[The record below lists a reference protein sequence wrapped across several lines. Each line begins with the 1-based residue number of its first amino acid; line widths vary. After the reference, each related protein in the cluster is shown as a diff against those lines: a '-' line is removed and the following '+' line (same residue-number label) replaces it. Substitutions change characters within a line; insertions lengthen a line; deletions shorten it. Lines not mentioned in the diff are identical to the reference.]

1 MKKLLSKNRI
11 INTRISYYN
20 QVHIDKMLKECKANN
35 LNINNISDYLRLLL
49 RFSKDFDFMIL
60 LYERDHKTFKG
71 NHKLFLRYCI
81 DALTKVNTMPKQD
94 TFISNSNA

>member
-1 MKKLLSKNRI
+1 MKKLHSKNRI

-20 QVHIDKMLKECKANN
+20 QVHIDKMLKECKSNN

-60 LYERDHKTFKG
+60 LYERDYKSFRKDRSF
-71 NHKLFLRYCI
+71 FLRYCI
-81 DALTKVNTMPKQD
+81 DALIKTNTMIKQD
-94 TFISNSNA
+94 TFISKSNG

>member
-1 MKKLLSKNRI
+1 MKKLLSKNKL
-11 INTRISYYN
+11 INTRINYYQ
-20 QVHIDKMLKECKANN
+20 QVHIDKMIKECKANN

-71 NHKLFLRYCI
+71 DRKLFLRYCV
-81 DALTKVNTMPKQD
+81 DALNKVNTMTKQD
-94 TFISNSNA
+94 TFISKSNA